1 MHRGDIGLRRRPA
14 RADGPDG
21 FISHHAAGSAKA
33 IRQAFRHLFGHHFL
47 GPAQKPV
54 ILGLAHANHRDQ
66 AGGHCRFGLGADTVA
81 GLPIRHAAF
90 GMAQNHVR
98 SAGILQHGGGDI
110 PGMGALGGLM
120 AILPTQ
126 RHNPG
131 ASLGQGGDQRGG
143 GADQHFRLQP
153 SGAGGDCSG
162 QSLGLGGQPMHFPIA
177 GD

>member
-1 MHRGDIGLRRRPA
+1 M
-14 RADGPDG
+14 
-21 FISHHAAGSAKA
+21 
-33 IRQAFRHLFGHHFL
+33 FGHHFL

-66 AGGHCRFGLGADTVA
+66 AGRHCRFGLGADAVA
-81 GLPIRHAAF
+81 GFPIRHAAF
-90 GMAQNHVR
+90 GMAQNNVR

-120 AILPTQ
+120 AILPAQ
-126 RHNPG
+126 CHHPG

-143 GADQHFRLQP
+143 GADQHFGLQP
-153 SGAGGDCSG
+153 SRPGGNGPG

>member
-1 MHRGDIGLRRRPA
+1 M
-14 RADGPDG
+14 
-21 FISHHAAGSAKA
+21 
-33 IRQAFRHLFGHHFL
+33 FGHHFL

-66 AGGHCRFGLGADTVA
+66 ARRHCRFGLGADTVA

-90 GMAQNHVR
+90 GMAQDHIAR
-98 SAGILQHGGGDI
+98 AGILQHRGSNI

-120 AILPTQ
+120 AILPAQ
-126 RHNPG
+126 SRHPG
-131 ASLGQGGDQRGG
+131 KNRGKGRDQRGG
-143 GADQHFRLQP
+143 GADQHFGLQP
-153 SGAGGDCSG
+153 SRPGGNGPG